1 MNNKRNS
8 NILKFALFATGLSGI
23 VTEYVLATL
32 ASYFLGDSIKQWT
45 LIISLMLFFM
55 GLGSRV
61 TRNITGRLFT
71 WFIGIEF
78 ALSFLVSF
86 SALVT
91 YSVAAFS
98 EYTGVLIYVLSMMTG
113 LLIGM
118 EIPLAIRLNEE
129 FEELKVNISGILEKD
144 YYGSLLGGMFFAFV
158 GLPFL
163 GLTYTPFLLGIIN
176 LGVALVL
183 LNFFQTKRDFTNKK
197 LLNFI
202 GIGLIAA
209 SAIGVTNAENIIFFG
224 EQKKYKD
231 RVVLSK
237 QSAYQKI
244 ILTQW
249 KENYWLYLNGHLQFS
264 TFDEALY
271 HEVLVHPA
279 RMLSRKPQ
287 DILILGGGDGCAA
300 RELLKYPQ
308 TGKITL
314 VDLDSVM
321 TNLGT
326 HNTIFQEFNNKSLK
340 HPNVNVQNGDGF
352 LFLENT
358 DAFYDLIIIDLPD
371 PRSVEL
377 ARLYS
382 YEFYLLCRNRLR
394 TNGVLV
400 TQASSPYF
408 SPKSFRCIEA
418 TMSEAGFTT
427 LPLHN
432 QILTM
437 GEWGFMLGKKTEM
450 TREELKKQ
458 FLDLNVDEI
467 PTRWLNTEAL
477 PMIGSFGKDYFNKD
491 LEDSIKVNRVHSP
504 IINRYYEQG
513 IWDHY

>member
-1 MNNKRNS
+1 MFWR
-8 NILKFALFATGLSGI
+8 L
-23 VTEYVLATL
+23 
-32 ASYFLGDSIKQWT
+32 W
-45 LIISLMLFFM
+45 
-55 GLGSRV
+55 
-61 TRNITGRLFT
+61 ITGRLFT

-91 YSVAAFS
+91 YSVAAYS
-98 EYTGVLIYVLSMMTG
+98 EYTGVLIYVLSMLTG

-144 YYGSLLGGMFFAFV
+144 YYGSLLGGMFFAFI

-202 GIGLIAA
+202 GIGLIAT
-209 SAIGVTNAENIIFFG
+209 SAIGVTNAENIIFYG

-244 ILTQW
+244 TLTQW

-279 RMLSRKPQ
+279 RMLSQNPQ

-300 RELLKYPQ
+300 RELLKYSN

-321 TNLGT
+321 TNLGKY
-326 HNTIFQEFNNKSLK
+326 NSIFNEFNEGALNNS
-340 HPNVNVQNGDGF
+340 NVTVKNGDGF
-352 LFLENT
+352 LYLENT

-394 TNGVLV
+394 SNGVLV

-408 SPKSFRCIEA
+408 SPKSFQCIDE

-437 GEWGFMLGKKTEM
+437 GEWGFMLGKKTKM
-450 TREELKKQ
+450 TREELKQQ

-467 PTRWLNTEAL
+467 STRWLNTEAL
-477 PMIGSFGKDYFNKD
+477 PMISSFGKDYFNKNVG
-491 LEDSIKVNRVHSP
+491 DSVKINRVHSP